1 MCAIHGCS
9 NVPTRKVDG
18 VEVCEEHWN
27 CIHSSKRGTIRMK
40 DLIETLEYI
49 VKNPRE
55 AEDVARVMLE
65 RIKKQK
71 QEAIVRLTHKV
82 IFG

>member
-1 MCAIHGCS
+1 
-9 NVPTRKVDG
+9 
-18 VEVCEEHWN
+18 
-27 CIHSSKRGTIRMK
+27 MK